1 MTRPWTHIRFGLSA
15 AVLALALA
23 ACAGGQGRSTATPVP
38 VGHATAAAELDGAS
52 AAPTA
57 GVSSTAAADLN
68 RKLLSHL
75 TPPTEDSDLPLG
87 PGDLIEIS
95 VFDVPEFSKLKVRIP
110 AGGSVALPLIGAIRA
125 AGFTPSELEKE
136 VRTRLQQDYMN
147 DPQVAVFV
155 SEQKSQRISV
165 IGAVRTGGVYTLT
178 GRYRLAEYLLDPY
191 VYALDATPRVALIPL
206 LLLWFGLGAPAK
218 IAIVFLSG
226 LFPVLMNTFSGVR
239 TVSASLVDIGRVYGA
254 GEAKIF
260 TKIIVPAALPFIM
273 AGVRLAVGRALIGII
288 TAEMFTA
295 VTGMGALLIRYSSAF
310 ATDKFF
316 VPVIFLALLGVIL
329 SRAVELLQRR
339 LAPWKETEGAL

>member
-1 MTRPWTHIRFGLSA
+1 LTLNALEQR
-15 AVLALALA
+15 ALAEISLSPSQRFRVTNHLGLLRA
-23 ACAGGQGRSTATPVP
+23 TSVVVFLIVWEVFGRDVNPLFLSY
-38 VGHATAAAELDGAS
+38 
-52 AAPTA
+52 PTA
-57 GVSSTAAADLN
+57 IARACVQ
-68 RKLLSHL
+68 LLISGEFQRQARGSL
-75 TPPTEDSDLPLG
+75 EVYAVGLIASLVLG
-87 PGDLIEIS
+87 IFLGL
-95 VFDVPEFSKLKVRIP
+95 L
-110 AGGSVALPLIGAIRA
+110 
-125 AGFTPSELEKE
+125 
-136 VRTRLQQDYMN
+136 M
-147 DPQVAVFV
+147 
-155 SEQKSQRISV
+155 
-165 IGAVRTGGVYTLT
+165 
-178 GRYRLAEYLLDPY
+178 GRYRLVEYLLDPY

-295 VTGMGALLIRYSSAF
+295 VTGMGALLIRYSSAL

-339 LAPWKETEGAL
+339 LAPWKETERAL